1 MATNPEISPERVE
14 RFIAM
19 HDGMEAKRSK
29 LAFSNAIAQAKAKIA
44 ETPIIKNATGHNSK
58 RYADFSAYAKVVDP
72 VLASFGLIYRFRT
85 VQSDKIS
92 VTCVLTGHGHEE
104 ENTLSGPADAS
115 GSKNAIQAIGS
126 TLTYLQRYTLVQ
138 ALGLAASD
146 DDDGAAMGAGDRIS
160 DAQFDDDDGA
170 AMGAGDRI
178 SDAQFDELSALIDET
193 KSEPRQVLHL
203 LQGRRTR
210 EPAGGAVRP
219 RCQIPRSQEG
229 GAHDSPGHRGMA
241 RRTAWQTGRPRALPT
256 CWRAPRAAGAPAA
269 ATTSPSWLLERLT
282 GARTEGHTNAAMAW
296 GTEHEPDARA
306 GYEFRTN
313 ATVELVVSYR
323 IRRSL

>member
-1 MATNPEISPERVE
+1 MSAALPVERTEQVPAPANESAAILSLIERMATNPEISPERVE

-72 VLASFGLIYRFRT
+72 VLASFGLTYRFRT
-85 VQSDKIS
+85 IQNDKIS

-146 DDDGAAMGAGDRIS
+146 DDDGASMGNGIAINDQQRVELDKLLTES
-160 DAQFDDDDGA
+160 SADEAKFLKYFDIEFLA
-170 AMGAGDRI
+170 
-178 SDAQFDELSALIDET
+178 EL
-193 KSEPRQVLHL
+193 
-203 LQGRRTR
+203 
-210 EPAGGAVRP
+210 
-219 RCQIPRSQEG
+219 
-229 GAHDSPGHRGMA
+229 
-241 RRTAWQTGRPRALPT
+241 
-256 CWRAPRAAGAPAA
+256 PAA
-269 ATTSPSWLLERLT
+269 RFAQAKQMLELKRK
-282 GARTEGHTNAAMAW
+282 
-296 GTEHEPDARA
+296 
-306 GYEFRTN
+306 
-313 ATVELVVSYR
+313 
-323 IRRSL
+323 

>member
-1 MATNPEISPERVE
+1 MSTAVAERDDTAPTIIPASESAAILSLIERMATNPEISPERVE

-44 ETPIIKNATGHNSK
+44 ETPIIKNATGHNNK
-58 RYADFSAYAKVVDP
+58 RYADFAAYAKVVDP
-72 VLASFGLIYRFRT
+72 VLASFGLTYRFRT
-85 VQSDKIS
+85 IQSDKIS

-160 DAQFDDDDGA
+160 DE
-170 AMGAGDRI
+170 
-178 SDAQFDELSALIDET
+178 QFDEISSLIDET
-193 KSEPRQVLHL
+193 KSDLGKFCAYFKIAAL
-203 LQGRRTR
+203 ADL
-210 EPAGGAVRP
+210 PAA
-219 RCQIPRSQEG
+219 QF
-229 GAHDSPGHRGMA
+229 D
-241 RRTAWQTGRPRALPT
+241 RALKSLE
-256 CWRAPRAAGAPAA
+256 AKRAAK
-269 ATTSPSWLLERLT
+269 
-282 GARTEGHTNAAMAW
+282 
-296 GTEHEPDARA
+296 
-306 GYEFRTN
+306 
-313 ATVELVVSYR
+313 
-323 IRRSL
+323 

>member
-1 MATNPEISPERVE
+1 MTQTAVVERQDNALTPPNESAAILSLIERMATNPDISPERVE

-19 HDGMEAKRSK
+19 HDGMEAKRAK

-72 VLASFGLIYRFRT
+72 VLASFGLTYRFRT

-138 ALGLAASD
+138 ALGLAASE
-146 DDDGAAMGAGDRIS
+146 DDDGASMGTGSAINDQQRAELDKLLS
-160 DAQFDDDDGA
+160 ETSADADKFLAYFGIEFLA
-170 AMGAGDRI
+170 ELP
-178 SDAQFDELSALIDET
+178 SKSFAQAKT
-193 KSEPRQVLHL
+193 
-203 LQGRRTR
+203 
-210 EPAGGAVRP
+210 
-219 RCQIPRSQEG
+219 
-229 GAHDSPGHRGMA
+229 
-241 RRTAWQTGRPRALPT
+241 
-256 CWRAPRAAGAPAA
+256 
-269 ATTSPSWLLERLT
+269 LLEQKRKV
-282 GARTEGHTNAAMAW
+282 AAK
-296 GTEHEPDARA
+296 
-306 GYEFRTN
+306 
-313 ATVELVVSYR
+313 
-323 IRRSL
+323 